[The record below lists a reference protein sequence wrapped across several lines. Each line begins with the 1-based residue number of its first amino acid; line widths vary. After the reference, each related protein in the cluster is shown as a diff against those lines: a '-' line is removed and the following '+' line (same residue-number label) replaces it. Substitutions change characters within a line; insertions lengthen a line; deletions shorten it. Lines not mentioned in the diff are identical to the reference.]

1 MAGVMTPGDEGTEVQ
16 MQQVPAIGGSDYRNS
31 IGVPP
36 TATNVQSAHLGDAM
50 RAEGVNYNTDESI
63 GTDLTTT
70 GYPAGT
76 AMTDSTP
83 TDDIN

>member
-1 MAGVMTPGDEGTEVQ
+1 MTPGDEGTEVKT
-16 MQQVPAIGGSDYRNS
+16 QQTPATGGAEYRSS

-36 TATNVQSAHLGDAM
+36 TSPIVETAHVGDAM
-50 RAEGVNYNTDESI
+50 RAEGVNYNTNESI

-83 TDDIN
+83 ADGVN

>member
-1 MAGVMTPGDEGTEVQ
+1 VE
-16 MQQVPAIGGSDYRNS
+16 
-31 IGVPP
+31 
-36 TATNVQSAHLGDAM
+36 TAHVGDAM
-50 RAEGVNYNTDESI
+50 RAEGVNYNTNESI

-83 TDDIN
+83 ADDVN